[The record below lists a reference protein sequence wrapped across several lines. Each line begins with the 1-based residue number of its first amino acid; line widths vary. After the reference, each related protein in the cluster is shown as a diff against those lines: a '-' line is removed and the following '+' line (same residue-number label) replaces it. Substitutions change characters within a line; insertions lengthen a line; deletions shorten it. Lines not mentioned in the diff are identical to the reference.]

1 MKTIIFDF
9 DGTLTQKS
17 NEIWRRVWK
26 AIDAADIDD
35 MLFNKYINGEIDY
48 LMWCDEIQ
56 KEFTKRKVNTFLL
69 DTLIKDIKM
78 MNNLEETLSTLKN
91 NGYNLI
97 ILSGGIDYVIH
108 SLLKEN
114 VKYFSEIRSNKFYFS
129 ENGDLIK
136 IEDTD
141 SDEEGKARFI
151 LNYMKETKSSPEEI
165 IFIGNGH
172 NDRFVSQ
179 TGCHTICLNPNGTN
193 HNDKSIWHNYIDNTN
208 NLNDILNIINQI
220 HPKKLRN

>member
-1 MKTIIFDF
+1 MKTIVFDF

-17 NEIWRRVWK
+17 NEIWRRIWI
-26 AIDAADIDD
+26 AIDASDTDEI
-35 MLFNKYINGEIDY
+35 LCNKYINGEIDY
-48 LMWCDEIQ
+48 LTWCKEIQ
-56 KEFTKRKVNTFLL
+56 KEFIKRKVNKELL
-69 DTLIKDIKM
+69 NELIQDIKM
-78 MNNLEETLSTLKN
+78 MENLEKTLTTLKN
-91 NGYNLI
+91 KGYNLI

-114 VKYFSEIRSNKFYFS
+114 VNYFSEIRSSKFHFS
-129 ENGDLIK
+129 ETGNLIR

-151 LNYMKETKSSPEEI
+151 LNYIKQTQSNPDEI

-172 NDRFVSQ
+172 NDRFVST

-193 HNDKSIWHNYIDNTN
+193 HNDKNIWHHYINGTKD
-208 NLNDILNIINQI
+208 LSDILIVIDEI
-220 HPKKLRN
+220 HKKTNK